1 MIKVGISG
9 ANGTMGR
16 LTIGAIESVD
26 DLTIDGLY
34 APGRDGQDILGYS
47 ASSDPLALSGC
58 DVVIELTNPSAAD
71 DNVPRWR
78 DSGADVLI
86 GTSGYTVARIDAL
99 RNAWSGLTSRCL
111 VVPNFAVGAVLMMRF
126 AELAAPHFES
136 AEIVETHHHDKPDAP
151 SGTALH
157 TAARMAAAR
166 KQGAHSRGTEIGAGS
181 LGGDAEGI
189 PVHSLRLHGATNAP
203 VYLPHQR
210 PTHRP
215 RFRYRDYGRHVCVRQ
230 PYARQYEVTCR
241 MGRQACHDDAF
252 QRSRLTRNAALPVRR
267 SASSVPH
274 RPQNLA
280 PPGSGKSG

>member
-16 LTIGAIESVD
+16 LTIGAIEAVD

-34 APGRDGQDILGYS
+34 APGRDGQDILGYR
-47 ASSDPLALSGC
+47 ASSDPVALSGC

-71 DNVPRWR
+71 ENVPRWR

-86 GTSGYTVARIDAL
+86 GTSGYTVARMDAL
-99 RNAWSGLTSRCL
+99 RSAWSGLTSRCL

-136 AEIVETHHHDKPDAP
+136 AEIVEMHHHDKPDAP

-166 KQGAHSRGTEIGAGS
+166 KRGAHSRGKEIVAGA

-189 PVHSLRLHGATNAP
+189 PVHSMRLHGAKAHQEVIFGTVGQYLTLRHDTTDYECFAP
-203 VYLPHQR
+203 GVILSLR
-210 PTHRP
+210 KI
-215 RFRYRDYGRHVCVRQ
+215 
-230 PYARQYEVTCR
+230 
-241 MGRQACHDDAF
+241 
-252 QRSRLTRNAALPVRR
+252 
-267 SASSVPH
+267 
-274 RPQNLA
+274 
-280 PPGSGKSG
+280 GSLDSGITVGLESLLGI